1 MFDNQK
7 SKTQHESEQEDVE
20 MQDKENESAHHN
32 LTSMNS
38 EELMKAVER
47 AGLMVYKKD
56 ESEKRQVK
64 ITSGKEAYFAL
75 LA

>member
-1 MFDNQK
+1 METEND
-7 SKTQHESEQEDVE
+7 DVE
-20 MQDKENESAHHN
+20 MQDKENESVNHN
-32 LTSMNS
+32 ITSMNS
-38 EELMKAVER
+38 EELMKAVEK

-56 ESEKRQVK
+56 EGERKLVQ